1 MSQKLFK
8 QALATAREAAHKA
21 GENMRKHLHS
31 KKRITEE
38 WQHDI
43 KLELDVINQKL
54 IEKILLKAFPDIAVL
69 GEEGTIGDLQSD
81 YRWVVDPIDG
91 TVNFAY
97 GYPHAAVCIALQ
109 RRLPKSPRKAK
120 EFPDLN
126 FETVVGVI
134 YDPFLDEMFT
144 GIRGQKA
151 RLNGRI
157 IQTSDRKELNQSI
170 VAVGFAK
177 KKATL
182 DEILPAFNK
191 LIYKIRKV
199 RMMGSAALS
208 MAYVAAGRIDAYR
221 EVGIRLWDI
230 AAGGLIIECAGG
242 DFYNTPMDADH
253 TYRLIANN
261 GHLRNKVK
269 RIIG

>member
-1 MSQKLFK
+1 MLK
-8 QALATAREAAHKA
+8 QALQTATVAAREAGA
-21 GENMRKHLHS
+21 NMRKHLHS
-31 KKRITEE
+31 KKRINEE

-43 KLELDVINQKL
+43 KLELDVKNQKL
-54 IEKILLKAFPDIAVL
+54 IEKILLKDFPDIAVL
-69 GEEGTIGDLQSD
+69 GEEGTIGDLQSE

-97 GYPHAAVCIALQ
+97 GFPHAAVCIALQ
-109 RRLPKSPRKAK
+109 RRLPKSPAKAK

-126 FETVVGVI
+126 YETVVGVI
-134 YDPFLDEMFT
+134 YDPFLDELFT
-144 GIRGQKA
+144 AIRGQKA

-157 IQTSDRKELNQSI
+157 LKVSQRKELREAI

-182 DEILPAFNK
+182 DEILPAFNR

-230 AAGGLIIECAGG
+230 AAGGLLIECAGG
-242 DFYNTPMDADH
+242 DFHNTPMDADH

-261 GHLRNKVK
+261 GHLRNKIK